1 MKKAKQ
7 MKPSNNNTNTTAPK
21 ASEKKSH
28 IRLVKANPVGLRPG
42 SPCVPLEVQ

>member
-7 MKPSNNNTNTTAPK
+7 MKPTTNNSSTPPK
-21 ASEKKSH
+21 APEKKSH
-28 IRLVKANPVGLRPG
+28 IRLVKTGAPGLRGPG